1 MMADTQ
7 KILEQINLLMDEY
20 LQNPSLIQLEILQE
34 KTCAFYEQLHK
45 IKLNK
50 HHSTP
55 IVVEETKQTE
65 SQNQVVSTPI
75 NKEPK
80 NEPKEVA
87 KTTEEPAIKT
97 EPVKEEVPPT
107 PLKKAEEDKKLNLET
122 KETIA
127 DRYTSQTSMN
137 DLLANIEK
145 DPDLA
150 TQLENRPIDN
160 LKTAISLNDRIWFIQ
175 ELFNNDADLFEQSI
189 EKINQAETVEKAID
203 IIAPFNWNDEK
214 DSTKQFI
221 KLIYRKFV

>member
-7 KILEQINLLMDEY
+7 KTLEQINLLMNEY

-34 KTCAFYEQLHK
+34 KTRTFYEQLHK
-45 IKLNK
+45 TKLNK

-80 NEPKEVA
+80 EVA
-87 KTTEEPAIKT
+87 KTTEKPRTKT